1 MSMRSEIVP
10 LSKLRPLEYLQSPK
24 IDVQL
29 LAWAQRLKIYGQLF
43 PLIVTED
50 YQVISGQTWLA
61 AFALAGIDDVEVKI
75 VKSKHDPRTLRLIC
89 KVNRYESDVDPI
101 SIAHE
106 LPKDPVLLACLP
118 LSKKERQLLE
128 DTIDN
133 IEVEFKSAKNRDR

>member
-1 MSMRSEIVP
+1 MSMRNEIVS
-10 LSKLRPLEYLQSPK
+10 LSKLRPLEYLQPPK
-24 IDVQL
+24 IDVKL
-29 LAWAQRLKIYGQLF
+29 LAFAERLKIFGQLI

-50 YQVISGQTWLA
+50 YQVIYGQTWLE
-61 AFALAGIDDVEVKI
+61 AFKLAGINEVEVKI
-75 VKSKHDPRTLRLIC
+75 VESKHDPRTLRLIY
-89 KVNRYESDVDPI
+89 KVNRCESDVDPI

-118 LSKKERQLLE
+118 LDKKERQLLE